1 MIPFDSETLSRLVN
15 DFFWPLVRL
24 LALFSTAPIF
34 SEKQIPI
41 KVKIGLA
48 LVITAVLVPTFPSA
62 QIPIFS
68 VAGIWVLIQQVLIGM
83 ALGLT
88 MQIAFAVVR
97 HAGEVL
103 GLQMGLSFATFF
115 DPTGG
120 PNMPILARILNMM
133 MLLLFLAFDGHLW
146 LLSILADTFHSIP
159 IQSVQLNPKGFLL
172 LSQSAN
178 LIFVNGM
185 MLAMPMITL
194 LLVMNFSLGILNR
207 MTPQL
212 SVFVIGFPLTLTV
225 GIFTLSLLFP
235 MLVPFTERLFGEMF
249 DRLAIIIRELML
261 LT

>member
-1 MIPFDSETLSRLVN
+1 MIPLDTETLSRLVS

-24 LALFSTAPIF
+24 MALFSTAPIF
-34 SEKQIPI
+34 SEKQVPI

-48 LVITAVLVPTFPSA
+48 LAITAILVPTFPSP

-68 VAGIWVLIQQVLIGM
+68 VVGIWVLIQQILIGM

-97 HAGEVL
+97 YAGEVL

-120 PNMPILARILNMM
+120 PNMPILSRILNMM

-159 IQSVQLNPKGFLL
+159 IKPTQLNPKGFLL
-172 LSQSAN
+172 LAQSAS
-178 LIFVNGM
+178 LIFINGM

-194 LLVMNFSLGILNR
+194 LLVLNFSLGILNR

-212 SVFVIGFPLTLTV
+212 SVFVVGFPLTLTV

-235 MLVPFTERLFGEMF
+235 IMVPFTERLFGEIF
-249 DRLAIIIRELML
+249 DRLAVIVSEIVL
-261 LT
+261 

>member
-1 MIPFDSETLSRLVN
+1 MIPFDSETLSRLVS

-41 KVKIGLA
+41 KVKMGLA
-48 LVITAVLVPTFPSA
+48 LAITALLVPTLPSP

-97 HAGEVL
+97 HAGEIL

-133 MLLLFLAFDGHLW
+133 MTLLFLALDGHLW
-146 LLSILADTFHSIP
+146 LLSILADTFYSIP
-159 IQSVQLNPKGFLL
+159 VQSAQLNPKGFLL
-172 LSQSAN
+172 LSQNAS
-178 LIFVNGM
+178 LIFINGM

-194 LLVMNFSLGILNR
+194 LLVMNFSLGMLNR

-212 SVFVIGFPLTLTV
+212 SVFVVGFPLTLTV

-235 MLVPFTERLFGEMF
+235 TLAPFTERLFGEMF
-249 DRLAIIIRELML
+249 DHLAIIIHELVL
-261 LT
+261 

>member
-1 MIPFDSETLSRLVN
+1 MIPFDSETLSRLVS

-41 KVKIGLA
+41 KVKMGLA
-48 LVITAVLVPTFPSA
+48 LAITALLVPTLPSS

-103 GLQMGLSFATFF
+103 GLQMGLSFAIFF

-133 MLLLFLAFDGHLW
+133 MMLLFLAFDGHLW
-146 LLSILADTFHSIP
+146 LLSILADTFYSIP
-159 IQSVQLNPKGFLL
+159 VQSTQLNPKGFLL
-172 LSQSAN
+172 LSQSAS
-178 LIFVNGM
+178 LIFINGM

-194 LLVMNFSLGILNR
+194 LLVLNFSLGMLNR

-212 SVFVIGFPLTLTV
+212 SVFVVGFPLTLTV

-235 MLVPFTERLFGEMF
+235 TLVPFTERLFGEMF
-249 DRLAIIIRELML
+249 DQLAIIIHELVR
-261 LT
+261 

>member
-1 MIPFDSETLSRLVN
+1 MIPFDSETLSRLVS
-15 DFFWPLVRL
+15 DFFLPMVRL

-41 KVKIGLA
+41 RVKIGLA
-48 LVITAVLVPTFPSA
+48 LVITTLLVPTLPSP

-133 MLLLFLAFDGHLW
+133 MMLLFLAFDGHLW
-146 LLSILADTFHSIP
+146 LLSILADTFYSIP
-159 IQSVQLNPKGFLL
+159 IQLTQLNPKGFLL
-172 LSQSAN
+172 LSQSAS

-194 LLVMNFSLGILNR
+194 LLVLNFSLGMLNR

-212 SVFVIGFPLTLTV
+212 SVFVVGFPLTLTA

-235 MLVPFTERLFGEMF
+235 TLVPFTERLFGEMF
-249 DRLAIIIRELML
+249 DRLAIIIHELV
-261 LT
+261 

>member
-1 MIPFDSETLSRLVN
+1 MITFDSEALSRLVS

-24 LALFSTAPIF
+24 LALFSIAPVF
-34 SEKQIPI
+34 SEKQVPV
-41 KVKIGLA
+41 KVRIGLA
-48 LVITAVLVPTFPSA
+48 LAITAVLIPSIPSP

-68 VAGIWVLIQQVLIGM
+68 VGGIWLLIQQILIGV

-97 HAGEVL
+97 YAGEVL

-120 PNMPILARILNMM
+120 PNMPILARILNVLM
-133 MLLLFLAFDGHLW
+133 MLLFLVFDGHLW
-146 LLSILADTFHSIP
+146 ILSILADTFHSIP
-159 IQSVQLNPKGFLL
+159 VQLTQLNPKGFLL
-172 LSQSAN
+172 LARSAS
-178 LIFVNGM
+178 LIFIDGM
-185 MLAMPMITL
+185 MLAMPLITL
-194 LLVMNFSLGILNR
+194 LLILNFSLGMLNR

-235 MLVPFTERLFGEMF
+235 MLVPFAEQLIAGMLERLTV
-249 DRLAIIIRELML
+249 IIHNLVL
-261 LT
+261 

>member
-1 MIPFDSETLSRLVN
+1 MIPFDTETLSRLVS

-24 LALFSTAPIF
+24 MALFSTAPIF
-34 SEKQIPI
+34 SEKQVPI

-48 LVITAVLVPTFPSA
+48 LAITAILVPTFPSP

-68 VAGIWVLIQQVLIGM
+68 VIGIWVLIQQILIGM

-88 MQIAFAVVR
+88 MQIAFAIVR

-120 PNMPILARILNMM
+120 PNMPILARILNVM

-159 IQSVQLNPKGFLL
+159 IKPTQLNPKGFLL
-172 LSQSAN
+172 LAQSAS
-178 LIFVNGM
+178 LIFINGM

-194 LLVMNFSLGILNR
+194 LLVLNFSLGMLNR

-212 SVFVIGFPLTLTV
+212 SVFVVGFPLTLTV

-235 MLVPFTERLFGEMF
+235 MMVPFTERLFGEIF
-249 DRLAIIIRELML
+249 NRLALIINEIVL
-261 LT
+261 

>member
-1 MIPFDSETLSRLVN
+1 MIPFDSETLSRLVS
-15 DFFWPLVRL
+15 DFFLPMVRL

-41 KVKIGLA
+41 RVKIGLA
-48 LVITAVLVPTFPSA
+48 LVITSLLVPTLPSP

-68 VAGIWVLIQQVLIGM
+68 VAGIWVLIQQVLVGM

-120 PNMPILARILNMM
+120 PNMPILARILNMIM
-133 MLLLFLAFDGHLW
+133 MLLFLAFDGHLW
-146 LLSILADTFHSIP
+146 LLSILADTFYSIP
-159 IQSVQLNPKGFLL
+159 IQLTQLNPKGFLL
-172 LSQSAN
+172 LSQSAS
-178 LIFVNGM
+178 LIFINGM

-194 LLVMNFSLGILNR
+194 LLVLNFSLGMLNR

-212 SVFVIGFPLTLTV
+212 SVFVVGFPLTLTV

-235 MLVPFTERLFGEMF
+235 TLVPFTERLFGEMF
-249 DRLAIIIRELML
+249 DRLAIIIHELV
-261 LT
+261 

>member
-1 MIPFDSETLSRLVN
+1 MIPFDSEMLSRLVS

-34 SEKQIPI
+34 SEKQTPI
-41 KVKIGLA
+41 KVRISLA
-48 LVITAVLVPTFPSA
+48 LAITFLLVPNIPSP

-68 VAGIWVLIQQVLIGM
+68 VAGVWVMIQQILIGV

-88 MQIAFAVVR
+88 MQIAFAAIR
-97 HAGEVL
+97 HAGEIL

-120 PNMPILARILNMM
+120 PNMPILARILNLLM
-133 MLLLFLAFDGHLW
+133 MLMFLALDGHLW
-146 LLSILADTFHSIP
+146 LLSIIAGTFDSIP
-159 IQSVQLNPKGFLL
+159 IQPMQLNPKGFLL
-172 LSQSAN
+172 LAQSAS
-178 LIFVNGM
+178 LIFINGM
-185 MLAMPMITL
+185 MLAMPLITL
-194 LLVMNFSLGILNR
+194 LLVLNFALGMLNR

-235 MLVPFTERLFGEMF
+235 MLAPFTERLMAEIF
-249 DRLAIIIRELML
+249 DRLAVIIGELVL
-261 LT
+261 

>member
-1 MIPFDSETLSRLVN
+1 MIPFDSETLSRLVS
-15 DFFWPLVRL
+15 DFFLPMVRL

-41 KVKIGLA
+41 RVKIGLA
-48 LVITAVLVPTFPSA
+48 LVITSLLVPTLPSP

-68 VAGIWVLIQQVLIGM
+68 VAGIWVLIQQVLVGM

-120 PNMPILARILNMM
+120 PNMPILARILNMIM
-133 MLLLFLAFDGHLW
+133 MLLFLAFDGHLW
-146 LLSILADTFHSIP
+146 LLSILADTFYSIP
-159 IQSVQLNPKGFLL
+159 IQLTQLNPKGFLL
-172 LSQSAN
+172 LSQSAS

-194 LLVMNFSLGILNR
+194 LLVLNFSLGMLNR

-212 SVFVIGFPLTLTV
+212 SVFVVGFPLTLTV

-235 MLVPFTERLFGEMF
+235 TLVPFTERLFGEMF
-249 DRLAIIIRELML
+249 DRLAIIIHELV
-261 LT
+261 